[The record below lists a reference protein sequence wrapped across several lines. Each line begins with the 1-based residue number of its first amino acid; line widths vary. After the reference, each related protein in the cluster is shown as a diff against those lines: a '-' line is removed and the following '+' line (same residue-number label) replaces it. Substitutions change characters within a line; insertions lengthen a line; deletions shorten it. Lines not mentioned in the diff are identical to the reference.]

1 MNRKTK
7 LNILSIKVAQDPS
20 GSGYAKLEGDLKDSL
35 GTDKNLVFLDCS
47 ATESFYSQVQAIIAL
62 YGRRLLELG
71 KELILV
77 NVSKRL
83 FKQLEVSGLNRVIKV
98 FPLEEEALL
107 ALEQWVDKKEV
118 DDFKISLADPAAGR
132 QTLTLSGMAI
142 DLRCKERI
150 KEALQ
155 RVKWTEVKELQI
167 DMSSLD
173 FLDSSS
179 MGVLVWANIQ
189 AEKTGSKIAVTGANS
204 VIQDLFRISNLK
216 DMLSP
221 VPAE

>member
-7 LNILSIKVAQDPS
+7 LNIFSIKVAKDPS
-20 GSGYAKLEGDLKDSL
+20 GAGYAKLEGDLKDSL

-47 ATESFYSQVQAIIAL
+47 VTESFYSQVQAIIAL

-107 ALEQWVDKKEV
+107 ALEQWIDKKEV
-118 DDFKISLADPAAGR
+118 DDFKISLGEPASGR
-132 QTLTLSGMAI
+132 QVLTLAGMAI
-142 DLRCKERI
+142 DLRSKERI
-150 KEALQ
+150 KEALA
-155 RVKWTEVKELQI
+155 RVKWAEVKELQI
-167 DMSSLD
+167 EMSALD

-189 AEKTGSKIAVTGANS
+189 AEKTGGKIAVTGANS

-221 VPAE
+221 APAE